1 MIHGSNQ
8 TKKQKKLQ
16 PVDRMH
22 RTNQPNKN
30 QKRKRKKKKT
40 KNKKQKEKQKMVV
53 WSCVKIE
60 AKNKR
65 KKKKSPMFQ
74 YLKSMYYIQ
83 DSILYIICLLCCS
96 IWKIIKLK
104 NANINIKI
112 WKMKFINGLI
122 FKYFMKLKYI

>member
-1 MIHGSNQ
+1 LIHGSNQ

-22 RTNQPNKN
+22 RTNQPTKN
-30 QKRKRKKKKT
+30 QKTKEKT
-40 KNKKQKEKQKMVV
+40 KNKKQKEKEKQKMVV
-53 WSCVKIE
+53 WSCVKME

-96 IWKIIKLK
+96 I
-104 NANINIKI
+104 
-112 WKMKFINGLI
+112 
-122 FKYFMKLKYI
+122 